1 MTDSTQFTAHLAHR
15 ESGVRLTTSVI
26 ETQLN
31 PTVGDARRRHGFFV
45 AFSEFPLS
53 NILLCINAMR
63 RANFFEFPPPGLC
76 LQGSTTSAA
85 RSAAP
90 QSFIQV
96 LDFRRARLHCTSRI
110 QAWLR
115 AADPQIS
122 IPFLEFIQ
130 YKDCALDHDPGGAQ
144 RRHANYSSTLS
155 SMLYRSTPRDR
166 AARSAAS
173 KCLLDI
179 RASAER
185 PGAFKIRKFSFFKGH
200 LF

>member
-1 MTDSTQFTAHLAHR
+1 GRLDPAQDDD
-15 ESGVRLTTSVI
+15 VRLHLGSAPA
-26 ETQLN
+26 Q
-31 PTVGDARRRHGFFV
+31 RRRY
-45 AFSEFPLS
+45 L
-53 NILLCINAMR
+53 
-63 RANFFEFPPPGLC
+63 PPNTC
-76 LQGSTTSAA
+76 STTSAA

-173 KCLLDI
+173 KWFVGYSGFR
-179 RASAER
+179 RAARRVQDSQVFILQR
-185 PGAFKIRKFSFFKGH
+185 PSVLIYFQST
-200 LF
+200 

>member
-26 ETQLN
+26 EHVVESN
-31 PTVGDARRRHGFFV
+31 RRRREAARHGFFV
-45 AFSEFPLS
+45 AFSEFPYLA
-53 NILLCINAMR
+53 LYKCDAAR
-63 RANFFEFPPPGLC
+63 NFFEFPPPGLC